1 MEAREHR
8 GERGAR
14 RVRSRWAGGKPSAG
28 DIARARFVALADGRF
43 QQCLRRLEHLRD
55 FFSVPPPV
63 MERQEQGSGSYSAVE
78 EKSCAG
84 ESAPAAAWANAPAAA
99 LAHRSACGNQRQ
111 SLRRPGPK
119 PGRDG
124 EVFSPPVKERR
135 QAADL
140 TKS

>member
-1 MEAREHR
+1 MKAKEHR
-8 GERGAR
+8 GERRERIAR
-14 RVRSRWAGGKPSAG
+14 RRYADENPPAV
-28 DIARARFVALADGRF
+28 DIARPHCAALADGRF
-43 QQCLRRLEHLRD
+43 QQYLRRLEHLLD
-55 FFSVPPPV
+55 FFSVPPPAK
-63 MERQEQGSGSYSAVE
+63 ERQEQGSGSYSAVE